1 MLRNAQA
8 TKKINPVITY
18 KDAALLKQDI
28 LADNKGL
35 SGIYQWVNRLNKKTY
50 IGSGKNLSKR
60 LAIYFSKNSL
70 IKQKRSIHNALLK
83 YGHENFTL
91 EILEYCQEN
100 ELMKREQYYLDLYN
114 PKYNILKFAY
124 SPLGKIVGK
133 KTRAKLSLAIRQYR
147 KNNPWS
153 VKDLM
158 KFKARAIHNKGIP
171 VTILNIFTNERW
183 NFNSITEGSDFLGI
197 HHNNLQYAL
206 KAGSLINKTYLV
218 SKNEGNLDSSSKAEA
233 LTKLHAE
240 AMESLVT
247 VLNLKTNET
256 IRFGNQHLAGEFL
269 GITDTSVSQA
279 IKKGRKVKGI
289 YLINRGGSSGLGP
302 TKLLENKLK
311 VGRVGI
317 PVKILNLKTSEILEF
332 TSQIAAGKFLGLA
345 DKTLIQSIQDRNTV
359 KGIYIISKKGA
370 QPWTGE
376 ELVKLRAKAIKREII
391 VSNIETNETLE
402 FSSPDAV
409 GEFLKMTGGGV
420 RHAIKKGSKVKGIYR
435 ITNKEAPTLTNEDVV
450 NIERMLK
457 F

>member
-1 MLRNAQA
+1 MDSS
-8 TKKINPVITY
+8 KKINPVKTY
-18 KDAALLKQDI
+18 KDAGLLKQDI

-50 IGSGKNLSKR
+50 VGSGKNLYKR
-60 LAIYFSKNSL
+60 LAIYYNKNSL
-70 IKQKRSIHNALLK
+70 IKQKRLIHNALLK
-83 YGHENFTL
+83 YGYENFTL
-91 EILEYCQEN
+91 KILEYCQEN

-124 SPLGKIVGK
+124 SPLGRVVGK
-133 KTRAKLSLAIRQYR
+133 KTRAKLALAIRQYR

-153 VKDLM
+153 AKNLM
-158 KFKARAIHNKGIP
+158 KFKEIATQNFGVP

-183 NFNSITEGSDFLGI
+183 NFNSITEGKDFLGV
-197 HHNNLQYAL
+197 HHSTLHYAL
-206 KAGSLINKTYLV
+206 KGGYLIKKTYLV
-218 SKNEGNLDSSSKAEA
+218 SKNEGNLDSFTKAEA
-233 LTKLHAE
+233 LTKQYAR
-240 AMESLVT
+240 AMKSLVT

-256 IRFGNQHLAGEFL
+256 IKFGSQHLAGEFL
-269 GITDTSVSQA
+269 GITATSVSQA
-279 IKKGRKVKGI
+279 IKKGRKVKGT
-289 YLINRGGSSGLGP
+289 YLVGGGSILRGLRP

-332 TSQIAAGKFLGLA
+332 TSQVAAGKFLGLA
-345 DKTLIQSIQDRNTV
+345 DKTLIQSILDRNTV
-359 KGIYIISKKGA
+359 KGIYIISKKGT
-370 QPWTGE
+370 QPWAGE

-409 GEFLKMTGGGV
+409 CEFLKMTGDGV
-420 RHAIKKGSKVKGIYR
+420 RKAIKKGSKVKGIYR
-435 ITNKEAPTLTNEDVV
+435 ITNKEASPLTNEDVV
-450 NIERMLK
+450 NLERMLK

>member
-1 MLRNAQA
+1 MVTKLDKIVLR
-8 TKKINPVITY
+8 KSKEINPVKTY
-18 KDAALLKQDI
+18 KDAAL
-28 LADNKGL
+28 
-35 SGIYQWVNRLNKKTY
+35 
-50 IGSGKNLSKR
+50 
-60 LAIYFSKNSL
+60 NSL

-124 SPLGKIVGK
+124 SPLGRVVGK
-133 KTRAKLSLAIRQYR
+133 KTRAILALAIRQYR

-158 KFKARAIHNKGIP
+158 NLKARAIQNVGVP
-171 VTILNIFTNERW
+171 VTVLNIFTNERW
-183 NFNSITEGSDFLGI
+183 NFNSLTEGGNFLGVD
-197 HHNNLQYAL
+197 HSTLHYAL
-206 KAGSLINKTYLV
+206 KGGNLINKIYLV
-218 SKNEGNLDSSSKAEA
+218 SKKEGNLDPLWGEA
-233 LTKLHAE
+233 LTKLHAR
-240 AMESLVT
+240 AMKSLVT

-256 IRFGNQHLAGEFL
+256 IKFGSLRLAGEFL
-269 GITDTSVSQA
+269 GISGASVYQA
-279 IKKGRKVKGI
+279 IKKGSKVKG
-289 YLINRGGSSGLGP
+289 LFLVNRDSSELRP

-311 VGRVGI
+311 SRGRVGI
-317 PVKILNLKTSEILEF
+317 PIKILNLKTSEILEF
-332 TSQIAAGKFLGLA
+332 SSQVGAGKFLGL
-345 DKTLIQSIQDRNTV
+345 DDSTLIQSIQDRNTV

-370 QPWTGE
+370 RPWTGE
-376 ELVKLRAKAIKREII
+376 EELAKLHAKAIKREII

-409 GEFLKMTGGGV
+409 GEFLKITGSGV
-420 RHAIKKGSKVKGIYR
+420 RQAIKKGSKVKGIYR
-435 ITNKEAPTLTNEDVV
+435 ITKKEAPTLTNEDMV